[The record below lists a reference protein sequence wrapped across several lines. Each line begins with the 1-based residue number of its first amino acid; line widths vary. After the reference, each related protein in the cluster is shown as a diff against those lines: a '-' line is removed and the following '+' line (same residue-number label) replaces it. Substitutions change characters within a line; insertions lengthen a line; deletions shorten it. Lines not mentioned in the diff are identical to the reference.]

1 MRKLRIVTA
10 ILLTGIMV
18 FGITACGAKR
28 DAISSSN
35 AIKVMLST
43 TVQSLDTAVANDG
56 EAFEVIADCM
66 DGLTQMDESG
76 SAVPA
81 LAESWEVSSD
91 GLTYTF
97 HLRDA
102 KWTNGDPVTAGDF
115 VFAWTRGIKENEAY
129 GYLFTDIAQIEGAQ
143 ALYEGTGSSIGVTA
157 LDSKTL
163 QVKLAVPVSYFE
175 SLLYFPTFYP
185 INESFYN
192 SVPAGSYGTSA
203 DTILCNGAYKVTD
216 FTPGGPGISVVKN
229 PDYYNADSVSL
240 DGIRY
245 QVVGSSDNAVAAF
258 NNKTLDVVTISGEQV
273 VAAQANPELASNVKV
288 VGAGY
293 MWYLTFDQT
302 MNNANG
308 YLGNKNLR
316 LAITNAIDR
325 KTLVNKC
332 VMDGSLPTYTA
343 VPPQFAVSTTTG
355 KDFSEDQSRF
365 SEFCD
370 YNVQNAKNY
379 YEQAKLELGQQSFTF
394 TLTYGNNEGD
404 EVFKVASEVKA
415 EIEKNLPGI
424 TINLEG
430 IPKVDR
436 LQKIQN
442 DNYEIALTRW
452 GPDYADPMTYLAMWT
467 TGNSNNYG
475 LWSNSQYDAI
485 IKDCTTGAYVTDY
498 DARWNALLD
507 AETIVMQEAVIAPLY
522 TKANA
527 TLINPDVV
535 DIDFHPVAINRVY
548 KRTKSNKQ

>member
-1 MRKLRIVTA
+1 MRTLRTISALLMTG
-10 ILLTGIMV
+10 ILVLGLTG
-18 FGITACGAKR
+18 CSAKN
-28 DAISSSN
+28 DVVSSSN

-76 SAVPA
+76 SAAPA

-115 VFAWTRGIKENEAY
+115 VFAWTRCIKENEAY

-143 ALYEGTGSSIGVTA
+143 ALMDGTGSSIGVTA

-185 INESFYN
+185 INENFYK
-192 SVPAGSYGTSA
+192 SIPEGTYGTSA
-203 DTILCNGAYKVTD
+203 DTILCNGAYKVTE

-229 PDYYNADSVSL
+229 PDYYNASSVSL

-245 QVVGSSDNAVAAF
+245 QVVGSSDNAMAAF
-258 NNKTLDVVTISGEQV
+258 NNKTLDVVTISGKQV
-273 VAAQANPELASNVKV
+273 VAAQSNPELASNVKV

-293 MWYLTFDQT
+293 MWYLTFNQT
-302 MNNANG
+302 THNASG
-308 YLGNKNLR
+308 YLGNKNMR

-325 KTLVNKC
+325 KTLVDKC

-355 KDFSEDQSRF
+355 KDFSEDQSKF
-365 SEFCD
+365 AEYCGF
-370 YNVQNAKNY
+370 NVDNARSYLDK
-379 YEQAKLELGQQSFTF
+379 AKLGLGQQTFTF
-394 TLTYGNNEGD
+394 TLIYGNNEGD
-404 EVFKVASEVKA
+404 EVYNVATEIKA
-415 EIEKNLPGI
+415 EIEKNLPGV

-430 IPKVDR
+430 MPKKDR
-436 LQKIQN
+436 LTKIQN
-442 DNYEIALTRW
+442 DDYEIALTRW

-475 LWSNSQYDAI
+475 LWSNTQYDSI
-485 IKDCTTGAYVTDY
+485 IKDCTTGAYVTNY
-498 DARWNALLD
+498 DARWSALLD
-507 AETIVMQEAVIAPLY
+507 AETIVMEEAVIAPLY

-527 TLINPDVV
+527 TLISSDVV

-548 KRTKSNKQ
+548 KRTKCNR